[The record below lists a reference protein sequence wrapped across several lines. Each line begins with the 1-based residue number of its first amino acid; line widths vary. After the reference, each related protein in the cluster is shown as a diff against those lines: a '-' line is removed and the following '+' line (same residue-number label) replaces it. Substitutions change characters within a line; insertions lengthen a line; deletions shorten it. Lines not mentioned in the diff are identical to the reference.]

1 MMDGLARKTRLAD
14 VEVVGD
20 LVLGGLTVIASGSPP
35 SFLFLPKPDFL
46 RITTGGRGGGVC
58 SSRKVSEVHGRRQDG
73 LPGDGTEK
81 ELLPADDG
89 VGGKSE

>member
-1 MMDGLARKTRLAD
+1 MMDGLARKTELAD

-20 LVLGGLTVIASGSPP
+20 LVLRGLTVTASGSPP

-46 RITTGGRGGGVC
+46 RITTGGRGGGMC
-58 SSRKVSEVHGRRQDG
+58 SSRKVSEVHGRGKDD
-73 LPGDGTEK
+73 LPGGGTE
-81 ELLPADDG
+81 EDLLSADDG